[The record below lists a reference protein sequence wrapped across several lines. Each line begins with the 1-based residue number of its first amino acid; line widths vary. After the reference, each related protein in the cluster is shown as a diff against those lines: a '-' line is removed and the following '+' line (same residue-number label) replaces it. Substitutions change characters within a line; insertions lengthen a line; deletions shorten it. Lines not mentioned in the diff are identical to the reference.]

1 MLLGLDLGTGSCKA
15 VLMREDGAVV
25 RSASRGYAV
34 NAPQNGWAE
43 SQPSAWLEAIGQVSR
58 EVVRGADVRA
68 IGLSGQMHG
77 LVLADVSGVALRPAM
92 LWSDT
97 RSQRQLEVYRRLGTA
112 TLERLGNPIVAGMMG
127 ASLLWLKTHESA
139 LLTSS
144 RWALLPKDWLRWQLT
159 GEVCSDPS
167 DASGTLLYDM
177 QRDDWA
183 HDLME
188 TLGLPDL
195 LPPLQP
201 SSQIAGYV
209 TSSAAALLGVQAGTP
224 VATGGGDTPCAMLGN
239 GILKT
244 GVAQLSIGTG
254 AQIVAPKDAPI
265 SDSSFRT
272 HLYRSVTDHWYA
284 MAAMQNAGLA
294 LERVREWLGLDWD
307 EFYAA
312 AFSVPDSSGL
322 IFKPYLSG
330 ERTPHM
336 NASLRGSFQ
345 HLGLH
350 HTRVHLARAA
360 LEGVA
365 FSISDGLEAL
375 RAAGVEITALRLAG
389 GGTLQTPWRQLLSD
403 ALGVPLLTGGAP
415 DASARGAAV
424 LAGLSIGVYSD
435 PLEAAALLPSPE
447 LVATPAPS
455 PALLEAISAFRTA
468 KN

>member
-15 VLMREDGAVV
+15 VLMLEDGAVV
-25 RSASRGYAV
+25 RSASRSYAV
-34 NAPQNGWAE
+34 SAPQNGWAE
-43 SQPSAWLEAIGQVSR
+43 SDPRDWLEAIGEVSR
-58 EVVRGADVRA
+58 EVVQGADVRA

-77 LVLADVSGVALRPAM
+77 LVLTDAGGAALRPAM
-92 LWSDT
+92 LWSDA
-97 RSQRQLEVYRRLGTA
+97 RSQAQLEVYRRLGA
-112 TLERLGNPIVAGMMG
+112 ASLERLGNPIVAGMMG
-127 ASLLWLKTHESA
+127 ASLLWLKSHESA
-139 LLTSS
+139 LLASS

-159 GEVCSDPS
+159 GEVHSDPS
-167 DASGTLLYDM
+167 DASGTLLYDL

-183 HDLME
+183 HELLE

-195 LPPLQP
+195 LPPLQ
-201 SSQIAGYV
+201 SSSEIAGYV
-209 TSSAAALLGVQAGTP
+209 SSSASALLGVSAGIP

-239 GILKT
+239 GIFTT
-244 GVAQLSIGTG
+244 GVAQLSVGTG
-254 AQIVAPKDAPI
+254 AQIVAPRDAPT

-272 HLYRSVTDHWYA
+272 HLYRSVTGNWYA

-294 LERVREWLGLDWD
+294 LERVRGWLSSDWD
-307 EFYAA
+307 GFYAA

-336 NASLRGSFQ
+336 DAALRGSFQ
-345 HLGLH
+345 NLGLH
-350 HTRVHLARAA
+350 HTQSHLARAA

-365 FSISDGLEAL
+365 FSISDGLGAL
-375 RAAGVEITALRLAG
+375 RAAGVEVTALRLAG

-415 DASARGAAV
+415 DASARGAAF

-435 PLEAAALLPSPE
+435 PLETATLLPAPE

-455 PALLEAISAFRTA
+455 PALLEALEMFRATS
-468 KN
+468 

>member
-15 VLMREDGAVV
+15 VLMLEGGAVV
-25 RSASRGYAV
+25 RSASRHYAV
-34 NAPQNGWAE
+34 NAPHNGWAE
-43 SQPSAWLEAIGQVSR
+43 SEPSDWLEAIGQASR
-58 EVVRGADVRA
+58 EVVQGAAVRA

-77 LVLADVSGVALRPAM
+77 MVLTDSSGGALRPAM

-97 RSQRQLEVYRRLGTA
+97 RSRAQLEQYRNLSSA
-112 TLERLGNPIVAGMMG
+112 TLERLGNPIVTGMMG
-127 ASLLWLKTHESA
+127 ASLLWLKSHEAKSLA
-139 LLTSS
+139 SS

-159 GEVCSDPS
+159 GEVHSDPS
-167 DASGTLLYDM
+167 DASGTLLYDL
-177 QRDDWA
+177 QRDTWA
-183 HDLME
+183 RDILEM
-188 TLGLPDL
+188 LGLPNI
-195 LPPLQP
+195 LPPLRL
-201 SSQIAGYV
+201 SSEIAGYV

-244 GVAQLSIGTG
+244 GVAQLSVGTG
-254 AQIVAPKDAPI
+254 AQIVAPRDTPV

-272 HLYRSVTDHWYA
+272 HLYRSVSDNWYA

-294 LERVREWLGLDWD
+294 LERVRGWLGLDWD
-307 EFYAA
+307 GFYAA
-312 AFSVPDSSGL
+312 AFSLPDSSGL
-322 IFKPYLSG
+322 VFKPYLSG

-336 NASLRGSFQ
+336 DASLRGSFQ
-345 HLGLH
+345 NLGLH
-350 HTRVHLARAA
+350 HTQSHLARAA

-424 LAGLSIGVYSD
+424 LAGLSIGAYRD
-435 PLEAAALLPSPE
+435 PLEAASLLPTPE

-455 PALLEAISAFRTA
+455 SALLEALGMFRATGI
-468 KN
+468 

>member
-15 VLMREDGAVV
+15 VLMLEDGAVV
-25 RSASRGYAV
+25 RSASRVYAV
-34 NAPQNGWAE
+34 NSLYDGWAE
-43 SQPSAWLEAIGQVSR
+43 SEPLAWLEAIGEASR
-58 EVVRGADVRA
+58 AVVQGAVVRA

-77 LVLADVSGVALRPAM
+77 LVLTDSSGAALRPAM

-97 RSQRQLEVYRRLGTA
+97 RSQAQLEVYNRLSSA
-112 TLERLGNPIVAGMMG
+112 MLEQLGNPIVTGMMG
-127 ASLLWLKTHESA
+127 ASLLWLKSHEPA
-139 LLTSS
+139 LLDSS

-159 GEVCSDPS
+159 GDVHSDPS
-167 DASGTLLYDM
+167 DASGTLLYDV

-183 HDLME
+183 HDLLE
-188 TLGLPDL
+188 TLGLPEI
-195 LPPLQP
+195 LPSLQ
-201 SSQIAGYV
+201 SSSAIAGYV
-209 TSSAAALLGVQAGTP
+209 TSSAAALLGVQAGVP

-244 GVAQLSIGTG
+244 GVAQLSVGTG
-254 AQIVAPKDAPI
+254 AQIVAPRDSAL

-272 HLYRSVTDHWYA
+272 HLYRSVTGNWYA

-294 LERVREWLGLDWD
+294 LERVRGWLGLDWD
-307 EFYAA
+307 AFYAA
-312 AFSVPDSSGL
+312 AFSQPDSSGL
-322 IFKPYLSG
+322 IFRPYLSG

-336 NASLRGSFQ
+336 NAALRGSFQ
-345 HLGLH
+345 NLGLH
-350 HTRVHLARAA
+350 HTQAHLARAA

-365 FSISDGLEAL
+365 FSISDGLGAL
-375 RAAGVEITALRLAG
+375 RAAGVEVTALRLAG

-415 DASARGAAV
+415 DASARGAAF

-435 PLEAAALLPSPE
+435 PLETAGLLPAPE

-455 PALLEAISAFRTA
+455 AVLLEALGMFRA
-468 KN
+468 LRI